1 MYQCTSVCVLRA
13 TRACAWCLCLTCAC
27 VHTPA
32 CRCMH
37 ADVDDAVSRAR
48 SAAPGRTALLPAAAR
63 GALRRRVVACAWCVA
78 VPYPYIRP
86 RPSPRRSAVP
96 GTYHFH
102 LICAIVRTIRSRTC
116 AHLLLLL
123 ALPCFGI
130 CLWHALHLRQ
140 AAHIT
145 RTHAHTQLLIRI
157 AQCSIP
163 RACGATT
170 RISEVGALAA
180 RSLRIIHGLGDRRRA
195 ITIRRRYRRC
205 DSSRDRRANGLRH
218 CYGRRR
224 GEVSLRCGV
233 CRCVGRGHHR

>member
-1 MYQCTSVCVLRA
+1 MHMHMYQCTSVCVLRA

-116 AHLLLLL
+116 AHLLALL
-123 ALPCFGI
+123 ALPCFGFAFGTP
-130 CLWHALHLRQ
+130 C
-140 AAHIT
+140 T
-145 RTHAHTQLLIRI
+145 
-157 AQCSIP
+157 C
-163 RACGATT
+163 
-170 RISEVGALAA
+170 
-180 RSLRIIHGLGDRRRA
+180 
-195 ITIRRRYRRC
+195 
-205 DSSRDRRANGLRH
+205 
-218 CYGRRR
+218 GRRHTSR
-224 GEVSLRCGV
+224 ARTPTRSYLYASRSAAFLAPAVRQLE
-233 CRCVGRGHHR
+233 